1 MLVLF
6 ICLTGCGD
14 KGSDVTTN
22 TNDNKDSDVTTN
34 TNDNVDSEY
43 GLFDNVQSIKVIV
56 NGLDN
61 SNYPYSLTI
70 NDDSLDDFIDDVRVI
85 ENSSKQ
91 ELNSDKFDEDDRLFN
106 GISSSPE
113 DEDNLGITCVTL
125 VIKYKDNRSNAKVY
139 EFTDGYEDIFK
150 DGDGIRIKYNNEI
163 SFYLNEDNIIINKVK
178 DMVKDTLY
186 YVQVYDADGNYLYT
200 EFLNPYNVK
209 TDEYTIE
216 GSYVNRTFLMPYL
229 EDYISNN
236 DFVLY
241 EDGEKIDKLP
251 DDDLEHDIYIEDE
264 NGNLFQYGYDR
275 RDPMKCIKE
284 DNKYYCSY

>member
-1 MLVLF
+1 MKRICTIMLVLL

-14 KGSDVTTN
+14 R
-22 TNDNKDSDVTTN
+22 DNDVTTN

-43 GLFDNVQSIKVIV
+43 GLFDNIQDIKVIV

-150 DGDGIRIKYNNEI
+150 DGDGIKIKYNNEI

-178 DMVKDTLY
+178 DMVEDTLY

>member
-1 MLVLF
+1 M
-6 ICLTGCGD
+6 
-14 KGSDVTTN
+14 
-22 TNDNKDSDVTTN
+22 
-34 TNDNVDSEY
+34 
-43 GLFDNVQSIKVIV
+43 
-56 NGLDN
+56 
-61 SNYPYSLTI
+61 
-70 NDDSLDDFIDDVRVI
+70 
-85 ENSSKQ
+85 
-91 ELNSDKFDEDDRLFN
+91 FN

-150 DGDGIRIKYNNEI
+150 DGDGIKIKYNNEVT
-163 SFYLNEDNIIINKVK
+163 FYFNEDNIIINKVK
-178 DMVKDTLY
+178 DMVEDTLY

-216 GSYVNRTFLMPYL
+216 GSYVNRAFLMPYL

-251 DDDLEHDIYIEDE
+251 DDGLEHDIYIEDE

>member
-6 ICLTGCGD
+6 ICLTGCGN
-14 KGSDVTTN
+14 KE
-22 TNDNKDSDVTTN
+22 NDISTN

-91 ELNSDKFDEDDRLFN
+91 EFNSDKFDEDDRLFN

-139 EFTDGYEDIFK
+139 EFTDGYNDIFK
-150 DGDGIRIKYNNEI
+150 DGDGIKIKYDNEI
-163 SFYLNEDNIIINKVK
+163 TFYFNEDNIIINKVK
-178 DMVKDTLY
+178 DMVKDVLY

-200 EFLNPYNVK
+200 EFLNPYTVK

-216 GSYVNRTFLMPYL
+216 GSYVNRTFLIPYL

>member
-1 MLVLF
+1 MLVLL
-6 ICLTGCGD
+6 ICLTGCGNKEND
-14 KGSDVTTN
+14 IN
-22 TNDNKDSDVTTN
+22 TNA
-34 TNDNVDSEY
+34 NDNVDSEY
-43 GLFDNVQSIKVIV
+43 GLFDNVQSIKVVV

-85 ENSSKQ
+85 ENSNEQ
-91 ELNSDKFDEDDRLFN
+91 EFNSDKFDEDDRLFN

-150 DGDGIRIKYNNEI
+150 DGDGIKIKYDNEI
-163 SFYLNEDNIIINKVK
+163 TFYFNEDNIIINKVK
-178 DMVKDTLY
+178 DMVEDTLY

-200 EFLNPYNVK
+200 EFLNPYTVM

-216 GSYVNRTFLMPYL
+216 GSYVNRAFLMPYL
-229 EDYISNN
+229 DDYISNN

-251 DDDLEHDIYIEDE
+251 DDGLEHDIYIEDK

-284 DNKYYCSY
+284 DNKYYCSYK

>member
-1 MLVLF
+1 MLVLL
-6 ICLTGCGD
+6 ICLTGCGNKEND
-14 KGSDVTTN
+14 ISTN
-22 TNDNKDSDVTTN
+22 TNN
-34 TNDNVDSEY
+34 NDDSEY

-61 SNYPYSLTI
+61 SNYPYSLII
-70 NDDSLDDFIDDVRVI
+70 NDDSLDNFIDDVRVI
-85 ENSSKQ
+85 ENSNEQ
-91 ELNSDKFDEDDRLFN
+91 EFNSDKFDEDYRLFN

-150 DGDGIRIKYNNEI
+150 DGDGIKIKYDNEI
-163 SFYLNEDNIIINKVK
+163 NFYFNEDNIIINKVK
-178 DMVKDTLY
+178 DMVEDTLY
-186 YVQVYDADGNYLYT
+186 YVQVYDDDDNYLYT

-216 GSYVNRTFLMPYL
+216 GSYVNRAFLMPYL

-251 DDDLEHDIYIEDE
+251 DDGLEHDIYIEDK

-284 DNKYYCSY
+284 DNKYYCSYK

>member
-1 MLVLF
+1 MLVLL

-14 KGSDVTTN
+14 R
-22 TNDNKDSDVTTN
+22 DNDVTTN

-43 GLFDNVQSIKVIV
+43 GLFDNIQDIKVIV

-150 DGDGIRIKYNNEI
+150 DGDDIKIKYNNEI

-178 DMVKDTLY
+178 DMVEDTLY

>member
-1 MLVLF
+1 MKRICTIMLVLL

-14 KGSDVTTN
+14 R
-22 TNDNKDSDVTTN
+22 DNDVTTN

-43 GLFDNVQSIKVIV
+43 GLFDNIQDIKVIV

-61 SNYPYSLTI
+61 SNYPYSLII

-91 ELNSDKFDEDDRLFN
+91 EFNLDKFDEDDRLFN

-150 DGDGIRIKYNNEI
+150 DGDGIKIKYNNEVT
-163 SFYLNEDNIIINKVK
+163 FYFKEDNIIINKVK
-178 DMVKDTLY
+178 DMVKDVLH

-216 GSYVNRTFLMPYL
+216 SSYVNRAFLMPYL

-251 DDDLEHDIYIEDE
+251 DDGLEHDIYIEDE

>member
-1 MLVLF
+1 MLVLL

-14 KGSDVTTN
+14 R
-22 TNDNKDSDVTTN
+22 DNDVTTN

-43 GLFDNVQSIKVIV
+43 GLFDNIQDIKVIV

-61 SNYPYSLTI
+61 SNYPYSLII

-91 ELNSDKFDEDDRLFN
+91 EFNLDKFDEDDRLFN

-150 DGDGIRIKYNNEI
+150 DGDGIKIKYNNEVT
-163 SFYLNEDNIIINKVK
+163 FYFKEDNIIINKVK
-178 DMVKDTLY
+178 DMVKDVLH

-216 GSYVNRTFLMPYL
+216 SSYVNRAFLMPYL

-251 DDDLEHDIYIEDE
+251 DDGLEHDIYIEDE

>member
-1 MLVLF
+1 MLVLL
-6 ICLTGCGD
+6 ICLTSCGD
-14 KGSDVTTN
+14 R
-22 TNDNKDSDVTTN
+22 DNDVTTN

-43 GLFDNVQSIKVIV
+43 GLFDNIQDIKVIV

-61 SNYPYSLTI
+61 SNYPYSLII

-91 ELNSDKFDEDDRLFN
+91 EFNLDKFDEDDRLFN

-150 DGDGIRIKYNNEI
+150 DGDGIKIKYNNEVT
-163 SFYLNEDNIIINKVK
+163 FYFKEDNIIINKVK
-178 DMVKDTLY
+178 DMVKDVLH

-216 GSYVNRTFLMPYL
+216 SSYVNRAFLMPYL

-251 DDDLEHDIYIEDE
+251 DDGLEHDIYIEDE

>member
-1 MLVLF
+1 MKRICTIMLVLL
-6 ICLTGCGD
+6 ICLTGCGNKEND
-14 KGSDVTTN
+14 ISTN
-22 TNDNKDSDVTTN
+22 TNN
-34 TNDNVDSEY
+34 NDDSEY

-61 SNYPYSLTI
+61 SNYPYSLII
-70 NDDSLDDFIDDVRVI
+70 NDDSLDNFIDDVRVI
-85 ENSSKQ
+85 ENSNEQ
-91 ELNSDKFDEDDRLFN
+91 EFNSDKFDEDYRLFN

-150 DGDGIRIKYNNEI
+150 DGDGIKIKYDNEI
-163 SFYLNEDNIIINKVK
+163 NFYFNEDNIIINKVK
-178 DMVKDTLY
+178 DMVEDTLY
-186 YVQVYDADGNYLYT
+186 YVQVYDDDDNYLYT

-216 GSYVNRTFLMPYL
+216 GSYVNRAFLMSYL

-251 DDDLEHDIYIEDE
+251 DDGLEHDVYIEDE

-275 RDPMKCIKE
+275 RDPMKCVGE
-284 DNKYYCSY
+284 GNKYYCSH

>member
-1 MLVLF
+1 MKRICTIMLVLL
-6 ICLTGCGD
+6 ICLTGCGN
-14 KGSDVTTN
+14 KE
-22 TNDNKDSDVTTN
+22 NDISTN

-85 ENSSKQ
+85 ENSSKR
-91 ELNSDKFDEDDRLFN
+91 EFNSDKFDEDDRLFN
-106 GISSSPE
+106 GISLSPE

-139 EFTDGYEDIFK
+139 EFTDGYNDIFK
-150 DGDGIRIKYNNEI
+150 DGDGIKIKYDNEI
-163 SFYLNEDNIIINKVK
+163 TFYFNEDNIIINKVK
-178 DMVKDTLY
+178 DMVKDVLY

-200 EFLNPYNVK
+200 EFLNPYTVK

-216 GSYVNRTFLMPYL
+216 GSYVNRAFLMPYL
-229 EDYISNN
+229 EDYINNN

-251 DDDLEHDIYIEDE
+251 DDGLEHDVYIEDK

-275 RDPMKCIKE
+275 RDPGKCIKE

>member
-6 ICLTGCGD
+6 ICLTGCG
-14 KGSDVTTN
+14 
-22 TNDNKDSDVTTN
+22 NKENNISTN

-43 GLFDNVQSIKVIV
+43 GLIDNVQSIKVIV
-56 NGLDN
+56 NGPDN
-61 SNYPYSLTI
+61 SNYPYSLII

-91 ELNSDKFDEDDRLFN
+91 EFNSDKFDEDDRLFN

-150 DGDGIRIKYNNEI
+150 DGDGIKIKYNNEVT
-163 SFYLNEDNIIINKVK
+163 FYFNEDNIIIKKVK
-178 DMVKDTLY
+178 DMVEDTLY

>member
-1 MLVLF
+1 MKRICTIMLVLL

-14 KGSDVTTN
+14 R
-22 TNDNKDSDVTTN
+22 DNDVTTN

-43 GLFDNVQSIKVIV
+43 GLFDNIQDIKVIV
-56 NGLDN
+56 NGPDN
-61 SNYPYSLTI
+61 SNYPYSLII

-91 ELNSDKFDEDDRLFN
+91 EFNSDKFDEDDRLFN

-150 DGDGIRIKYNNEI
+150 DGDGIKIKYNNEVT
-163 SFYLNEDNIIINKVK
+163 FYFNEDNIIINKVK
-178 DMVKDTLY
+178 DMVEDTLY

>member
-6 ICLTGCGD
+6 ICLTGCG
-14 KGSDVTTN
+14 
-22 TNDNKDSDVTTN
+22 NKENNISTN

-150 DGDGIRIKYNNEI
+150 DGDGIKIKYNNEI

-178 DMVKDTLY
+178 NMVEDTLY

>member
-1 MLVLF
+1 MLVLL
-6 ICLTGCGD
+6 ICLTGCGNKEND
-14 KGSDVTTN
+14 INTN
-22 TNDNKDSDVTTN
+22 TNDDDVF
-34 TNDNVDSEY
+34 EY
-43 GLFDNVQSIKVIV
+43 GLFDNVQSIKVVV

-85 ENSSKQ
+85 ENSNEQ
-91 ELNSDKFDEDDRLFN
+91 EFNSDKFDEDDRLFN

-150 DGDGIRIKYNNEI
+150 DGDGIKIKYDNEI
-163 SFYLNEDNIIINKVK
+163 TFYFNEDNIIINKVK
-178 DMVKDTLY
+178 DMVEDTLY

-200 EFLNPYNVK
+200 EFLNPYTVM

-216 GSYVNRTFLMPYL
+216 GSYVNRAFLMPYL

-251 DDDLEHDIYIEDE
+251 DDGLEHDIYIEDK

-284 DNKYYCSY
+284 DNKYYCSYK

>member
-1 MLVLF
+1 MLVLL
-6 ICLTGCGD
+6 ICLTGCGNKEND
-14 KGSDVTTN
+14 INTN
-22 TNDNKDSDVTTN
+22 TNDDDVF
-34 TNDNVDSEY
+34 EY
-43 GLFDNVQSIKVIV
+43 GLFDNVQSIKVVV

-61 SNYPYSLTI
+61 SNYPYSLII

-85 ENSSKQ
+85 ENSNEQ
-91 ELNSDKFDEDDRLFN
+91 EFNSDKFDEDDRLFN

-150 DGDGIRIKYNNEI
+150 DGDGIKIKYDNEI
-163 SFYLNEDNIIINKVK
+163 TFYFNEDNIIINKVK
-178 DMVKDTLY
+178 DMVEDTLY

-200 EFLNPYNVK
+200 EFLNPYTVM

-216 GSYVNRTFLMPYL
+216 GSYVNRAFLMPYL

-251 DDDLEHDIYIEDE
+251 DDGLEHDIYIEDK

-284 DNKYYCSY
+284 DNKYYCSYK

>member
-1 MLVLF
+1 MKRICTIMLVLL
-6 ICLTGCGD
+6 ICLTGCGNKNND
-14 KGSDVTTN
+14 ISTN
-22 TNDNKDSDVTTN
+22 TNDND
-34 TNDNVDSEY
+34 DSEY
-43 GLFDNVQSIKVIV
+43 GLFDNVQSIKVII

-61 SNYPYSLTI
+61 SNYPYSLII

-85 ENSSKQ
+85 EKTNEQ
-91 ELNSDKFDEDDRLFN
+91 EFNSDKFDEDDRLFN
-106 GISSSPE
+106 GISSSTE

-150 DGDGIRIKYNNEI
+150 DGDGIKIKYDNEI
-163 SFYLNEDNIIINKVK
+163 TFYFNEDNIIINKVK
-178 DMVKDTLY
+178 DMVEDTLY

-200 EFLNPYNVK
+200 EFLNPYTVM

-216 GSYVNRTFLMPYL
+216 GSYVNRAFLMPYL

>member
-1 MLVLF
+1 MLVLL

-14 KGSDVTTN
+14 R
-22 TNDNKDSDVTTN
+22 DNDVTTN

-43 GLFDNVQSIKVIV
+43 GLFDNIQDIKVIV

-61 SNYPYSLTI
+61 SNYPYSLII

-91 ELNSDKFDEDDRLFN
+91 EFNSDKFDENDRLFN

-150 DGDGIRIKYNNEI
+150 DGDGI
-163 SFYLNEDNIIINKVK
+163 INKVK
-178 DMVKDTLY
+178 DMVEDTLY

-216 GSYVNRTFLMPYL
+216 GSYVNRAFLMPYL

-251 DDDLEHDIYIEDE
+251 DDGLEHDIYIEDE

>member
-6 ICLTGCGD
+6 ICLTGCG
-14 KGSDVTTN
+14 
-22 TNDNKDSDVTTN
+22 NKENNISTN

-106 GISSSPE
+106 GVSSSPE

-150 DGDGIRIKYNNEI
+150 DGDGIKIKYDNEI
-163 SFYLNEDNIIINKVK
+163 TFYFNEDNIIINKVK

>member
-1 MLVLF
+1 MERICTIMLVLL
-6 ICLTGCGD
+6 ICLTGCGNKEND
-14 KGSDVTTN
+14 ISTN
-22 TNDNKDSDVTTN
+22 TNDND
-34 TNDNVDSEY
+34 DSEY

-61 SNYPYSLTI
+61 SNYPYSLII

-85 ENSSKQ
+85 ENSNEQ
-91 ELNSDKFDEDDRLFN
+91 EFNSDKFDEDDRLFN

-150 DGDGIRIKYNNEI
+150 DGDGIKIKYNNEI

-178 DMVKDTLY
+178 DMVEDTLY

-251 DDDLEHDIYIEDE
+251 DDGLEHDIYIEDK

-284 DNKYYCSY
+284 DNKYYCSYK

>member
-1 MLVLF
+1 MKRICTIMLVLL
-6 ICLTGCGD
+6 ICLTGCVNND
-14 KGSDVTTN
+14 NDVSIN
-22 TNDNKDSDVTTN
+22 TNDD
-34 TNDNVDSEY
+34 VDSEY

-91 ELNSDKFDEDDRLFN
+91 EFNSDKFDEDDRLFN

-150 DGDGIRIKYNNEI
+150 DGDGIKIKYNNEI

-178 DMVKDTLY
+178 DMVKDVLY

-216 GSYVNRTFLMPYL
+216 GSYVDRAFLMSYL

-251 DDDLEHDIYIEDE
+251 DDGLEHDVYIEDE

-275 RDPMKCIKE
+275 RDPMKCVGE
-284 DNKYYCSY
+284 GNKYYCSH

>member
-1 MLVLF
+1 MLVLL

-14 KGSDVTTN
+14 R
-22 TNDNKDSDVTTN
+22 DNDVTTN

-43 GLFDNVQSIKVIV
+43 GLFDNIQDIKVIV

-61 SNYPYSLTI
+61 SNYPYSLII

-91 ELNSDKFDEDDRLFN
+91 EFNSDKFDEDDRLFN

-150 DGDGIRIKYNNEI
+150 DGDGIKIKYNNEVT
-163 SFYLNEDNIIINKVK
+163 FYFNEDNIIINKVK
-178 DMVKDTLY
+178 DMVKDVLHY
-186 YVQVYDADGNYLYT
+186 LQVYDADGNYLYT

-216 GSYVNRTFLMPYL
+216 SSYVNRTFLMPYL

-251 DDDLEHDIYIEDE
+251 DDGLEHDIYIEDE

>member
-1 MLVLF
+1 MLVLL

-14 KGSDVTTN
+14 R
-22 TNDNKDSDVTTN
+22 DNDVTTN

-43 GLFDNVQSIKVIV
+43 GLFDNIQDIKVIV

-61 SNYPYSLTI
+61 SNYPYSLII

-91 ELNSDKFDEDDRLFN
+91 EFNSDKFDEDDRLFN

-150 DGDGIRIKYNNEI
+150 DGDGIKIKYNNEVT
-163 SFYLNEDNIIINKVK
+163 FYFNEDNIIINKVK
-178 DMVKDTLY
+178 DMVKDVLH
-186 YVQVYDADGNYLYT
+186 YVQAYDADGNYLYT

-216 GSYVNRTFLMPYL
+216 SSYVNRTFLMPYL

-251 DDDLEHDIYIEDE
+251 DDGLEHDIYIEDE

>member
-1 MLVLF
+1 
-6 ICLTGCGD
+6 
-14 KGSDVTTN
+14 
-22 TNDNKDSDVTTN
+22 
-34 TNDNVDSEY
+34 
-43 GLFDNVQSIKVIV
+43 
-56 NGLDN
+56 
-61 SNYPYSLTI
+61 
-70 NDDSLDDFIDDVRVI
+70 
-85 ENSSKQ
+85 
-91 ELNSDKFDEDDRLFN
+91 
-106 GISSSPE
+106 
-113 DEDNLGITCVTL
+113 
-125 VIKYKDNRSNAKVY
+125 
-139 EFTDGYEDIFK
+139 
-150 DGDGIRIKYNNEI
+150 
-163 SFYLNEDNIIINKVK
+163 
-178 DMVKDTLY
+178 MVEDTLY

-216 GSYVNRTFLMPYL
+216 SSYVNRAFLMPYL

-251 DDDLEHDIYIEDE
+251 DDGLEHDIYIEDE

>member
-1 MLVLF
+1 MKGICTIMLMLL
-6 ICLTGCGD
+6 ICLTGCDD
-14 KGSDVTTN
+14 KS
-22 TNDNKDSDVTTN
+22 TN

-43 GLFDNVQSIKVIV
+43 GLFDDVRSIKVIV

-61 SNYPYSLTI
+61 SNYPYSLI
-70 NDDSLDDFIDDVRVI
+70 IKDDSLDDFINDVRVI
-85 ENSSKQ
+85 ENSKKQ
-91 ELNSDKFDEDDRLFN
+91 EFKSDKFDKDNRLFN

-150 DGDGIRIKYNNEI
+150 DGDGIKIKYDNEI
-163 SFYLNEDNIIINKVK
+163 TFYFNEDNIIINKVK
-178 DMVKDTLY
+178 EMVEDTLY

-216 GSYVNRTFLMPYL
+216 GSYVNRAFLMPYL
-229 EDYISNN
+229 EDYICNN

-251 DDDLEHDIYIEDE
+251 DDGLRHDIYIEDE

-275 RDPMKCIKE
+275 RDPMKCVGD
-284 DNKYYCSY
+284 DNKYYCSRQ

>member
-1 MLVLF
+1 MLVLL

-14 KGSDVTTN
+14 R
-22 TNDNKDSDVTTN
+22 DNDVTTN

-43 GLFDNVQSIKVIV
+43 GLFDNIQDIKVIV

-61 SNYPYSLTI
+61 SNYPYSLII

-91 ELNSDKFDEDDRLFN
+91 EFNSDKFDEDNRLFS

-150 DGDGIRIKYNNEI
+150 DGDGIKIKYNNEVT
-163 SFYLNEDNIIINKVK
+163 FYFNEDNIIINKVK
-178 DMVKDTLY
+178 DMVEDTLY

-216 GSYVNRTFLMPYL
+216 GSYVNRAFLMPYL

-251 DDDLEHDIYIEDE
+251 DDGLEHDIYIEDE

>member
-6 ICLTGCGD
+6 ICLTGCG
-14 KGSDVTTN
+14 
-22 TNDNKDSDVTTN
+22 NKENNISTN

-85 ENSSKQ
+85 EKSNEQ
-91 ELNSDKFDEDDRLFN
+91 EFNSDKFDEDDRLFN

-150 DGDGIRIKYNNEI
+150 DGDGIKIKYDNEI
-163 SFYLNEDNIIINKVK
+163 TFYFNEDNIIINKVK
-178 DMVKDTLY
+178 DMVEDTLY

-200 EFLNPYNVK
+200 EFLNPYTVM

-216 GSYVNRTFLMPYL
+216 GSYVNRAFLMPYL

-251 DDDLEHDIYIEDE
+251 DDGLEHDIYIEDK

-284 DNKYYCSY
+284 DNKYYCSYK

>member
-1 MLVLF
+1 MLVLL

-14 KGSDVTTN
+14 R
-22 TNDNKDSDVTTN
+22 DNDVTTN

-43 GLFDNVQSIKVIV
+43 GLFDNIQDIKVIV

-150 DGDGIRIKYNNEI
+150 DGDGIKIKYNNEI

-178 DMVKDTLY
+178 DMVEDTLY

>member
-1 MLVLF
+1 MKRICTIMLVLL
-6 ICLTGCGD
+6 ICLTGCGNKEND
-14 KGSDVTTN
+14 ISTN
-22 TNDNKDSDVTTN
+22 TNN
-34 TNDNVDSEY
+34 NDDSEY

-61 SNYPYSLTI
+61 SNYPYSLII
-70 NDDSLDDFIDDVRVI
+70 NDDSLDNFIDDVRVI
-85 ENSSKQ
+85 ENSNEQ
-91 ELNSDKFDEDDRLFN
+91 EFNSDKFDEDYRLFN

-150 DGDGIRIKYNNEI
+150 DGDGIKIKYDNEI
-163 SFYLNEDNIIINKVK
+163 NFYFNEDNIIINKVK
-178 DMVKDTLY
+178 DMVEDTLY
-186 YVQVYDADGNYLYT
+186 YVQVYDDDDNYLYT

-216 GSYVNRTFLMPYL
+216 GSYVNRAFLMPYL

-251 DDDLEHDIYIEDE
+251 DDGLEHDIYIEDK

>member
-1 MLVLF
+1 MKRICTIMLVLL

-14 KGSDVTTN
+14 R
-22 TNDNKDSDVTTN
+22 DNDVTTN

-43 GLFDNVQSIKVIV
+43 GLFDNIQDIKVIV

-150 DGDGIRIKYNNEI
+150 DGDGIKIKYNNEI

-178 DMVKDTLY
+178 DMVEDTLY

-251 DDDLEHDIYIEDE
+251 DDGLEHDIYIEDE

>member
-1 MLVLF
+1 MLVLL
-6 ICLTGCGD
+6 ICLTGCGNKEND
-14 KGSDVTTN
+14 INTN
-22 TNDNKDSDVTTN
+22 TNDDDVF
-34 TNDNVDSEY
+34 EY
-43 GLFDNVQSIKVIV
+43 GLFDNVQSIKVVV

-85 ENSSKQ
+85 ENSNEQ
-91 ELNSDKFDEDDRLFN
+91 EFNSDKFDEDDRLFN

-150 DGDGIRIKYNNEI
+150 DGDGIKIKYDNEI
-163 SFYLNEDNIIINKVK
+163 TFYFNEDNIIINKVK
-178 DMVKDTLY
+178 EMVEDTLY

-200 EFLNPYNVK
+200 EFLNPYTVM

-216 GSYVNRTFLMPYL
+216 GSYVNRAFLMPYL

-241 EDGEKIDKLP
+241 EDGEMIDKLP
-251 DDDLEHDIYIEDE
+251 DDGLEHDIYIEDK

-275 RDPMKCIKE
+275 RDPSKCIKE

>member
-6 ICLTGCGD
+6 ICLTGCG
-14 KGSDVTTN
+14 
-22 TNDNKDSDVTTN
+22 NKENNISTN

-150 DGDGIRIKYNNEI
+150 DGDGIKIKYNNEI

-178 DMVKDTLY
+178 DMVKDVLY

-200 EFLNPYNVK
+200 EFLNPYTVK

-241 EDGEKIDKLP
+241 EVGEKIDKLP

>member
-1 MLVLF
+1 MKRICTIMLVLL

-14 KGSDVTTN
+14 R
-22 TNDNKDSDVTTN
+22 DNDVTTN

-43 GLFDNVQSIKVIV
+43 GLFDNIQDIKVIV

-61 SNYPYSLTI
+61 SNYPYSLII

-91 ELNSDKFDEDDRLFN
+91 EFNLDKFDEDDRLFN

-150 DGDGIRIKYNNEI
+150 DGDGIKIKYNNEVT
-163 SFYLNEDNIIINKVK
+163 FYFNEDNIIINKVK
-178 DMVKDTLY
+178 DMVKDVLH

-216 GSYVNRTFLMPYL
+216 SSYANRAFLMPYL

-251 DDDLEHDIYIEDE
+251 DDGLEHDIYIEDE
-264 NGNLFQYGYDR
+264 HGNLFQYGYDR
-275 RDPMKCIKE
+275 RDSMKCIKE

>member
-1 MLVLF
+1 MLVLL
-6 ICLTGCGD
+6 ICLTGCGNKKND
-14 KGSDVTTN
+14 ISTN
-22 TNDNKDSDVTTN
+22 A
-34 TNDNVDSEY
+34 NDNVDSEY

-91 ELNSDKFDEDDRLFN
+91 EFNSDKFDEDDRLFN

-139 EFTDGYEDIFK
+139 EFTDGYNDIFK
-150 DGDGIRIKYNNEI
+150 DGDGIKIKYDNEI
-163 SFYLNEDNIIINKVK
+163 TFYFNEDNIIINKAK
-178 DMVKDTLY
+178 DMVKDVLY

-216 GSYVNRTFLMPYL
+216 GSYVDRAFLMLYL

-251 DDDLEHDIYIEDE
+251 DDGLEHDVYIEDE

-275 RDPMKCIKE
+275 RDPMKCVGE
-284 DNKYYCSY
+284 GNKYYCSH

>member
-1 MLVLF
+1 MLVLL

-14 KGSDVTTN
+14 R
-22 TNDNKDSDVTTN
+22 DSDVSTN

-43 GLFDNVQSIKVIV
+43 GLFDNIQDIKVIV

-61 SNYPYSLTI
+61 SNYPYSLII

-91 ELNSDKFDEDDRLFN
+91 EFNSDKFDEDDRLFN
-106 GISSSPE
+106 DISSSPE

-150 DGDGIRIKYNNEI
+150 DGDGIKIKYDNEI
-163 SFYLNEDNIIINKVK
+163 TFYFNEDNIIINKVK
-178 DMVKDTLY
+178 DMIEDTLY

-216 GSYVNRTFLMPYL
+216 GSYVNRAFLMPYL
-229 EDYISNN
+229 ENYISNN

-251 DDDLEHDIYIEDE
+251 DDDLEHDVYIEDK

-275 RDPMKCIKE
+275 RDPTKCINE

>member
-6 ICLTGCGD
+6 ICLTGCG
-14 KGSDVTTN
+14 
-22 TNDNKDSDVTTN
+22 NKENNISTN

-150 DGDGIRIKYNNEI
+150 DDDGIKIKYNNEI

-178 DMVKDTLY
+178 DMVEDTLY

>member
-1 MLVLF
+1 MLL
-6 ICLTGCGD
+6 ICLTGCDD
-14 KGSDVTTN
+14 KS
-22 TNDNKDSDVTTN
+22 TN

-43 GLFDNVQSIKVIV
+43 GLFDDVRSIKVIV

-61 SNYPYSLTI
+61 SNYPYSLI
-70 NDDSLDDFIDDVRVI
+70 IKDDSLDDFINDVRVI
-85 ENSSKQ
+85 ENSKKQ
-91 ELNSDKFDEDDRLFN
+91 EFKSDKFDKDNRLFN

-150 DGDGIRIKYNNEI
+150 DGDGIKIKYDNEI
-163 SFYLNEDNIIINKVK
+163 TFYFNEDNIIINKVK
-178 DMVKDTLY
+178 DMVEDTLY

-216 GSYVNRTFLMPYL
+216 GSYVNRAFLMPYL
-229 EDYISNN
+229 EDYICNN

-251 DDDLEHDIYIEDE
+251 DDGLRHDIYIEDE

-275 RDPMKCIKE
+275 RDPMKCVGD
-284 DNKYYCSY
+284 DNKYYCSRQ

>member
-1 MLVLF
+1 MLVLL

-14 KGSDVTTN
+14 R
-22 TNDNKDSDVTTN
+22 DNDVTTN

-43 GLFDNVQSIKVIV
+43 GLFDNIQDIKVIV

-150 DGDGIRIKYNNEI
+150 DGDGIKIKYNNEI

-178 DMVKDTLY
+178 DMVEDTLY

-251 DDDLEHDIYIEDE
+251 DDGLEHDIYIEDE

>member
-1 MLVLF
+1 MLVLL
-6 ICLTGCGD
+6 ICLTGCVNND
-14 KGSDVTTN
+14 NDVSIN
-22 TNDNKDSDVTTN
+22 TNDD
-34 TNDNVDSEY
+34 VDSEY
-43 GLFDNVQSIKVIV
+43 DLFDNVQSIKVIV

-91 ELNSDKFDEDDRLFN
+91 EFNSDKFDEDDRLFN

-139 EFTDGYEDIFK
+139 EFTDGYNDIFK
-150 DGDGIRIKYNNEI
+150 DGDGIKIKYDNEI
-163 SFYLNEDNIIINKVK
+163 TFYFNEDNIIINKVK
-178 DMVKDTLY
+178 DMVKDVLY

-200 EFLNPYNVK
+200 EFLNPYTVK

-216 GSYVNRTFLMPYL
+216 GSYVNRAFLMPYL
-229 EDYISNN
+229 EDYINNN

-251 DDDLEHDIYIEDE
+251 DDGLEHDIYIEDE

-275 RDPMKCIKE
+275 RDPRKCIKE

>member
-6 ICLTGCGD
+6 ICLTGCG
-14 KGSDVTTN
+14 
-22 TNDNKDSDVTTN
+22 NKENNISTN

-150 DGDGIRIKYNNEI
+150 DGDGIKIKYNNEI

-200 EFLNPYNVK
+200 EFLNPYDVK

-251 DDDLEHDIYIEDE
+251 DDGLEHDIYIEDE